1 MNTTIDAA
9 TAVLTAVA
17 DRFGIRFA
25 EVGTGGGC
33 MALEARLESGHWIV
47 ATDEGLCSFR
57 ERIRFEADV
66 DGFDPRYGEDRR
78 ALGWFIGIYLD
89 VDGSWLGSNDSLI
102 EVCDFDAYAEDLPRL
117 VGEAL
122 RALADTA

>member
-1 MNTTIDAA
+1 MNTT
-9 TAVLTAVA
+9 TEPSTVLTAVA

-25 EVGTGGGC
+25 EVATGGGC

-57 ERIRFEADV
+57 ERIRFEADD
-66 DGFDPRYGEDRR
+66 DGYDPRYGEDRR
-78 ALGWFIGIYLD
+78 ALGWFVGIYLD
-89 VDGSWLGSNDSLI
+89 VDDRWLGSNDSLI
-102 EVCDFDAYAEDLPRL
+102 EVCDYDAYAEDLPRL

>member
-1 MNTTIDAA
+1 MNTTIDPA

-17 DRFGIRFA
+17 DRFGIRFS
-25 EVGTGGGC
+25 EVATGGGC
-33 MALEARLESGHWIV
+33 MALEARLETGHWIV

-57 ERIRFEADV
+57 ERIRFEAGI

-78 ALGWFIGIYLD
+78 ALGWFVGVYLD
-89 VDGSWLGSNDSLI
+89 VDGTWMGGHDSLVD
-102 EVCDFDAYAEDLPRL
+102 VCDYDAYAVDLPVL
-117 VGEAL
+117 VGKAL